1 MHVLN
6 LSLIKILAPNLSLHI
21 TMHVRSLSLTMIL
34 VQSLSHHIM
43 LHVRSLSPIT
53 NLATN
58 LNLNRRKKLRNTFDL
73 KNPSSF
79 LGPRGVIILTRTKK
93 NSYASQPRF
102 SSSIVNHRRLM
113 SNTYNPRYTKKLL
126 DQCQPSPKNQNLLPW
141 TFQTSKVIPSK
152 NRLSQTE
159 ELAVKEVTQM
169 NTSLLLQ
176 WVTNGRMNVDTTIQS
191 IDVMNQFEKA
201 VTTARTTIIDQKET
215 RDARD
220 LLQTEKAGDKTMTLV
235 IGIIQS
241 PVMTRDTMNT
251 GIDIVLNQKL
261 YRSIALSCQTPTA
274 SLRVNKALSI
284 GLTKILVT
292 AANQCLSQS
301 PNPRKEGGKGDIQL
315 TIRMLRNI

>member
-1 MHVLN
+1 
-6 LSLIKILAPNLSLHI
+6 
-21 TMHVRSLSLTMIL
+21 
-34 VQSLSHHIM
+34 
-43 LHVRSLSPIT
+43 
-53 NLATN
+53 
-58 LNLNRRKKLRNTFDL
+58 
-73 KNPSSF
+73 
-79 LGPRGVIILTRTKK
+79 
-93 NSYASQPRF
+93 
-102 SSSIVNHRRLM
+102 M

-241 PVMTRDTMNT
+241 PVMTRDTMTT

-261 YRSIALSCQTPTA
+261 YRSIALSCLTPTA